1 MSRRIR
7 GLAALAAGLLAMG
20 TTPAPQVMVF
30 DRFNGHFRDL
40 DPQVQRFRQGPLTV
54 AVDVERASVAVERH
68 RLVLRPRPDGTH
80 RVRGEVLFSGLAHL
94 NADIGAGG
102 MGSRLADRVVV
113 PSQEKTWEGVVRV
126 RASEPGYEVTIVEG
140 PRVMRVRI
148 ESELGAQATALCSAA
163 ALLPGS
169 GLACDA
175 LAAFFSN
182 APLKLPGPGESFW
195 VDRAE
200 LTPEERAQVDGYLA
214 SARL

>member
-7 GLAALAAGLLAMG
+7 GLAILAVGLMAMG

-30 DRFNGHFRDL
+30 DRFNGHFQDL
-40 DPQVQRFRQGPLTV
+40 DPQVQQFRQGPLTV

-68 RLVLRPRPDGTH
+68 RLVLRPQPDGTH

-102 MGSRLADRVVV
+102 MGSKLADRVVV
-113 PSQEKTWEGVVRV
+113 PSQEKTWEGIVRV
-126 RASEPGYEVTIVEG
+126 RASQPGYEVTVVEG
-140 PRVMRVRI
+140 PRLMRVRV
-148 ESELGAQATALCSAA
+148 ESDLGSQATALCSAA
-163 ALLPGS
+163 ALLPGT

-182 APLKLPGPGESFW
+182 APVVLPGPGESFW
-195 VDRAE
+195 VERSE
-200 LTPEERAQVDGYLA
+200 LTAEEQTQVDTYLA
-214 SARL
+214 TAS

>member
-1 MSRRIR
+1 MSRSFQ
-7 GLAALAAGLLAMG
+7 ALAIMALGVVLMAVN
-20 TTPAPQVMVF
+20 PAPQVMVF
-30 DRFNGHFRDL
+30 DRFNGHFQDL
-40 DPQVQRFRQGPLTV
+40 DPEVRQFRQGPLTV
-54 AVDVERASVAVERH
+54 TVDVERASVAVERH
-68 RLVLRPRPDGTH
+68 RLVLQPLPDGTH

-126 RASEPGYEVTIVEG
+126 RASRPGYEVTIVEG
-140 PRVMRVRI
+140 PRVMRVRV
-148 ESELGAQATALCSAA
+148 ESELGSQATALCSAA

-182 APLKLPGPGESFW
+182 APVVLPGPGESFW
-195 VDRAE
+195 VDRSE
-200 LTPEERAQVDGYLA
+200 LTHEEQAQIDTYLA
-214 SARL
+214 TVV